1 MLLLD
6 EPFAGSDA
14 DSVAGIIEVIRTVQR
29 RGHGVILVDHN
40 VDLVASLVDRMM
52 LLDRGRAVFDG
63 DPPRVPGEPADA
75 ARLLRGGLDSGCLGR
90 RPARTED
97 DGRGGSR
104 WRMNSR
110 RGAHRPLRA
119 RQRAGRRRPDAC
131 RAGAVTAL
139 VGPNGAGKSSLLL
152 AAYGSVP
159 STGTVFLDG
168 EEVSGLRTAARARA
182 GIAMVPQGRQLFPRL
197 NVADNLQ
204 VMAELLR
211 LPRSAV
217 DEAIDRFPILRTRLR
232 SLVGVLSGGEQQM
245 LVVTRALMGSPRV
258 MLLDEMM
265 TGLAPLIVRE
275 LADTV
280 RGWRARASPC

>member
-1 MLLLD
+1 MPAHELRVEGL
-6 EPFAGSDA
+6 
-14 DSVAGIIEVIRTVQR
+14 TVR
-29 RGHGVILVDHN
+29 YGH
-40 VDLVASLVDRMM
+40 ASALTDVS
-52 LLDRGRAVFDG
+52 LT
-63 DPPRVPGEPADA
+63 VPG
-75 ARLLRGGLDSGCLGR
+75 
-90 RPARTED
+90 
-97 DGRGGSR
+97 
-104 WRMNSR
+104 
-110 RGAHRPLRA
+110 
-119 RQRAGRRRPDAC
+119 
-131 RAGAVTAL
+131 GAVTAV

-159 STGTVFLDG
+159 STGRVFLDG
-168 EEVSGLRTAARARA
+168 EDVSGMRTAARARA
-182 GIAMVPQGRQLFPRL
+182 GIAVVPQGRQLFPRL

-211 LPRSAV
+211 LPKSAV

-258 MLLDEMM
+258 LLLDEMM

-280 RGWRARASPC
+280 ARLAADGVAVLMAEPALGASRRIIDRGYVLVRGGIVATVEDGGRALEDAYRVGIGVERASY